1 MSENSPSP
9 SPEITSH
16 AVLQDAAMSPA
27 RKYAL
32 LAVGSPSF
40 GALLKYELITGLCQ
54 GLPGALG
61 LVARQK
67 LYPFLLGALG
77 RGSTIGRNVTL
88 RGASRIIIGRNV
100 HIEDGCTLDAR
111 GTEACIKIH
120 DNVMVS
126 RNSIL
131 RARDGLLEIG
141 RGSDIGANALLATD
155 SKLVIGEEVLVAA
168 YVYLCAGGNHTHSDA
183 TVPVIRQGQTSKGGI
198 RVGNGCWIGAH
209 SSVFDGVEIGEHT
222 IVGAHS
228 MVNRSLGPRKTC
240 FGAPA
245 REVRDRG

>member
-1 MSENSPSP
+1 
-9 SPEITSH
+9 
-16 AVLQDAAMSPA
+16 MSPA

-88 RGASRIIIGRNV
+88 RGAPRIIIGRNV

-131 RARDGLLEIG
+131 RARDGSRAFWARRAVKSSGPMRPRPHPGLPRRARARPRG
-141 RGSDIGANALLATD
+141 RPLRTPQARSSFLSPNRLRASSRISSTAMWPWT
-155 SKLVIGEEVLVAA
+155 
-168 YVYLCAGGNHTHSDA
+168 
-183 TVPVIRQGQTSKGGI
+183 PTS
-198 RVGNGCWIGAH
+198 
-209 SSVFDGVEIGEHT
+209 
-222 IVGAHS
+222 
-228 MVNRSLGPRKTC
+228 
-240 FGAPA
+240 
-245 REVRDRG
+245 